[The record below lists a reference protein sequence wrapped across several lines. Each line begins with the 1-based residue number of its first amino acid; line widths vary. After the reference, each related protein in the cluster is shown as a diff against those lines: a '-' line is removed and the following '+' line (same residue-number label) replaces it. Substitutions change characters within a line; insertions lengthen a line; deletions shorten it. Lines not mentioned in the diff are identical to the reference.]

1 MKSTIREVSTSKLLE
16 DTSLVHSELDSFLDF
31 SAYVGNTRAQDSFQ
45 FRDRGNLIDDEIS
58 GTFSQKLKA
67 HLSDTHAEKQ
77 NHRVDGVSSSDD
89 ATSLKVASAMSSTD
103 VETKQ
108 EAATPS
114 AINKT
119 TTSVSLAA
127 TSSQAAAAA
136 SGYPDASNTG
146 VASGTTMTK
155 YTGSYHVTQDNA
167 VISNLE
173 VHGDIVIEAKN
184 VTLKNVKLVSNTE
197 WHALR
202 VMDDATGFTLQDS
215 EIDGSG
221 ITVNAIYGFGTFL
234 RNNLHDVDNGINVIA
249 PTLIKDNYI
258 HNLRGGSDAHYDGIE
273 INGGHDID
281 IIHNTIINDHDQ
293 TSAIMMNNDF
303 GGLSNITIEGN
314 RLVGGGYTVYLDD
327 RFNGGTVVDSS
338 IKITNNQI
346 GGGHWG
352 DFALYDNKP
361 VLSGNTDLDTPVN
374 PGGTVHTGTQGND
387 TLPVSGA
394 SNAGNETYKGL
405 GGNDLLKGGAGA
417 DALDGGAGTDTVT
430 YTGSTAVKINLQT
443 GAASGGHATGD
454 KFTSIENLTGSSY
467 ADTLTGN
474 SANNVLNGG
483 AGADKL
489 AGGAGNDT
497 YIVDNTGDVVT
508 EGSSAGTDTVKASV
522 SYTLAS
528 NVENLILTG
537 TAAINGTG
545 NSAAN
550 SLTGNA
556 GNNVLNG
563 GAGADKMAGGA
574 GNDTYIVGNAGDVVT
589 EGSNAGTDTV
599 KASVSYTL
607 ATNVERLILTGT
619 AAINGTGNSAANSL
633 TGNAANN
640 TLNGGA
646 GADKMA
652 GGAGNDTYIVGNAGD
667 VVTEGSNA
675 GTDTVKASV
684 SYTLATNVERLILT
698 GTSAINGTGNS
709 GNNTLTGNAG
719 NNSLK
724 GGSGNDILIGGA
736 GNDTLEGHAG
746 SDTLTGGAGVDKFV
760 FRQSQVKTAGADHIS
775 DFTSSDVLVFDVS
788 SGPTGSLATSAF
800 RLGTAA
806 LDSNDRFI
814 YDTKADALYY
824 DSDGNGAATKV
835 LVATFD
841 NGYNLSASDF
851 LLI

>member
-1 MKSTIREVSTSKLLE
+1 MRSTFSDVSVSSLLE
-16 DTSLVHSELDSFLDF
+16 ETSLIRSEIDTILDS
-31 SAYVGNTRAQDSFQ
+31 SAHTKSASAWDSFH
-45 FRDRGNLIDDEIS
+45 FRDFGNPINEGIS
-58 GTFSQKLKA
+58 GISSLRLKA
-67 HLSDTHAEKQ
+67 DRSDESGHKQ
-77 NHRVDGVSSSDD
+77 NDHALKVSSVDD
-89 ATSLKVASAMSSTD
+89 ATSLDVASAASPIEA
-103 VETKQ
+103 ETKQ
-108 EAATPS
+108 TEAIQSAASKAAIEAAPAT
-114 AINKT
+114 
-119 TTSVSLAA
+119 LAA
-127 TSSQAAAAA
+127 ASAEAAADG

-146 VASGTTMTK
+146 VPSGTKMTK
-155 YTGSYHVTQDNA
+155 YTGSYRVTEDNA

-173 VHGDIVIEAKN
+173 VYGDIVIDAKN

-273 INGGHDID
+273 INGGNDID

-303 GGLSNITIEGN
+303 GGLSNINIDGN

-346 GGGHWG
+346 GGGYWG
-352 DFALYDNKP
+352 DFSLYDNKP
-361 VLSGNTDLDTPVN
+361 VLSGNTDLDT
-374 PGGTVHTGTQGND
+374 TVATVYTGTQGND
-387 TLPVSGA
+387 TLPVSGKT
-394 SNAGNETYKGL
+394 NAGNETYNGL

-417 DALDGGAGTDTVT
+417 DILNGGAGTDTAT
-430 YTGSTAVKINLQT
+430 YAGSAAVKINLLT
-443 GAASGGHATGD
+443 GTASGGHAAGD
-454 KFTSIENLTGSSY
+454 KFISIENLNGSSY
-467 ADTLTGN
+467 NDALVGN
-474 SANNVLNGG
+474 AANN
-483 AGADKL
+483 
-489 AGGAGNDT
+489 
-497 YIVDNTGDVVT
+497 I
-508 EGSSAGTDTVKASV
+508 
-522 SYTLAS
+522 
-528 NVENLILTG
+528 
-537 TAAINGTG
+537 
-545 NSAAN
+545 
-550 SLTGNA
+550 
-556 GNNVLNG
+556 LNG
-563 GAGADKMAGGA
+563 GAGADKMGGGA
-574 GNDTYIVGNAGDVVT
+574 GDDTYVVDNAGDVVI

-599 KASVSYTL
+599 KASLSHAL

-619 AAINGTGNSAANSL
+619 AAINGTGNSAANTL
-633 TGNAANN
+633 VGNAGNN

-646 GADKMA
+646 GADKMT
-652 GGAGNDTYIVGNAGD
+652 GGAGNDTYVVDNAGD

-684 SYTLATNVERLILT
+684 SYSLANNVERLTLT
-698 GTSAINGTGNS
+698 GTAAINATGNA
-709 GNNTLTGNAG
+709 GNNILTGNAG

-736 GNDTLEGHAG
+736 GNDTLEGQAG

-760 FRQSQVKTAGADHIS
+760 FRQSEVKTAGADHIT

-788 SGPTGSLATSAF
+788 SGPTGSLAASAF

-806 LDSNDRFI
+806 LDSSDRFM
-814 YDTKADALYY
+814 YDTKTDALYY
-824 DSDGNGAATKV
+824 DSDGNGAAAKV
-835 LVATFD
+835 LVAVFD

>member
-1 MKSTIREVSTSKLLE
+1 MHAENGRWEKGDKTMRSTFSDVSVSSLLE
-16 DTSLVHSELDSFLDF
+16 DTSLIRSEIDTILDSGAHTK
-31 SAYVGNTRAQDSFQ
+31 SAWDSFH
-45 FRDRGNLIDDEIS
+45 FRDFGDPINDEIS
-58 GTFSQKLKA
+58 GISSLRLKA
-67 HLSDTHAEKQ
+67 DRSDESGHKQ
-77 NHRVDGVSSSDD
+77 NDHALKVSSIDD
-89 ATSLKVASAMSSTD
+89 ATSLDDASAASPTE

-108 EAATPS
+108 TEAIQSAASKAANETAT
-114 AINKT
+114 AT
-119 TTSVSLAA
+119 LAA
-127 TSSQAAAAA
+127 ASAEATADA
-136 SGYPDASNTG
+136 SGYPDASTTG
-146 VASGTTMTK
+146 VPSGTKMTK
-155 YTGSYHVTQDNA
+155 YTGSYHVTEDNA

-215 EIDGSG
+215 EIDGNG
-221 ITVNAIYGFGTFL
+221 VTVNAIYGFGTFL

-258 HNLRGGSDAHYDGIE
+258 HSLRGSSDAHYDGIE

-303 GGLSNITIEGN
+303 GGLSNINIDGN

-361 VLSGNTDLDTPVN
+361 ILSGNTDLNTPVD
-374 PGGTVHTGTQGND
+374 TVHTGTQGND
-387 TLPVSGA
+387 TLPVSGKA
-394 SNAGNETYKGL
+394 NSGNETYKGL

-417 DALDGGAGTDTVT
+417 DVLDGGAGADTAT
-430 YTGSTAVKINLQT
+430 YTGSAAVNINLQT
-443 GAASGGHATGD
+443 GTASGGHAVGD
-454 KFTSIENLTGSSY
+454 KFISVENLIGSNY
-467 ADTLTGN
+467 NDALVGN
-474 SANNVLNGG
+474 SSNNVLSGG
-483 AGADKL
+483 AGADKMG
-489 AGGAGNDT
+489 GGAGNDA
-497 YIVDNTGDVVT
+497 YVVDNAGDVVI
-508 EGSSAGTDTVKASV
+508 EGSNAGTDTVKASV
-522 SYTLAS
+522 SHTLAA
-528 NVENLILTG
+528 NVERLFLTG

-550 SLTGNA
+550 ELVGNA
-556 GNNVLNG
+556 GNNTLNG
-563 GAGADKMAGGA
+563 AAGADKMTGGA
-574 GNDTYIVGNAGDVVT
+574 GNDTYIVDNAGDAVT

-607 ATNVERLILTGT
+607 ASNVERLTLTGT
-619 AAINGTGNSAANSL
+619 GAINGTGNAS
-633 TGNAANN
+633 NN
-640 TLNGGA
+640 
-646 GADKMA
+646 
-652 GGAGNDTYIVGNAGD
+652 V
-667 VVTEGSNA
+667 
-675 GTDTVKASV
+675 
-684 SYTLATNVERLILT
+684 
-698 GTSAINGTGNS
+698 
-709 GNNTLTGNAG
+709 LTGNAG

-724 GGSGNDILIGGA
+724 GGSGNDLLSGGA
-736 GNDTLEGHAG
+736 GNDTLEGQSG
-746 SDTLTGGAGVDKFV
+746 SDRLSGGAGADKFV
-760 FRQSQVKTAGADHIS
+760 FRQSEVKTAGADHII

-788 SGPTGSLATSAF
+788 SGSTGSLAASAF
-800 RLGTAA
+800 RLGTVA
-806 LDSNDRFI
+806 LDSSDRFI

-824 DSDGNGAATKV
+824 DSDGNGAAAKV
-835 LVATFD
+835 LVAVFD

>member
-1 MKSTIREVSTSKLLE
+1 MHAEDGRWEKGDKTMRNDFRDVSISKLLE
-16 DTSLVHSELDSFLDF
+16 DTSLIRSEIDSIFDSSVYAENSSARDSFHF
-31 SAYVGNTRAQDSFQ
+31 RNFGNSI
-45 FRDRGNLIDDEIS
+45 NDEIG
-58 GTFSQKLKA
+58 GTSSLRLKTGR
-67 HLSDTHAEKQ
+67 SDENSHDQ
-77 NHRVDGVSSSDD
+77 NDRALKVSAVDS
-89 ATSLKVASAMSSTD
+89 AASLKDASVTSPTD
-103 VETKQ
+103 VETKKA
-108 EAATPS
+108 EAIETASSKAADAT
-114 AINKT
+114 AKT
-119 TTSVSLAA
+119 TLAA
-127 TSSQAAAAA
+127 SSTDAAAAA
-136 SGYPDASNTG
+136 SGYPDATNTG
-146 VASGTTMTK
+146 VPSGTTMTK
-155 YTGSYHVTQDNA
+155 YTGSYHVTEDNA

-184 VTLKNVKLVSNTE
+184 VTLKNVKLISNTE

-303 GGLSNITIEGN
+303 GGLSNINIDGN

-327 RFNGGTVVDSS
+327 RFNGGTVVDST

-352 DFALYDNKP
+352 DFSLYDNKP
-361 VLSGNTDLDTPVN
+361 VLSGNTDLDTPVK
-374 PGGTVHTGTQGND
+374 PVGTVYSGTQGND
-387 TLPVSGA
+387 TLPLSGKA
-394 SNAGNETYKGL
+394 NAGNETYKGL

-417 DALDGGAGTDTVT
+417 DVLDGGAGADTAI
-430 YTGSTAVKINLQT
+430 YAGSAAVKINLLT
-443 GAASGGHATGD
+443 GTASGGHATGD
-454 KFTSIENLTGSSY
+454 KFISIENLIGSSY
-467 ADTLTGN
+467 NDTLVGN
-474 SANNVLNGG
+474 AVNNVLSGR
-483 AGADKL
+483 AGADR
-489 AGGAGNDT
+489 
-497 YIVDNTGDVVT
+497 
-508 EGSSAGTDTVKASV
+508 
-522 SYTLAS
+522 
-528 NVENLILTG
+528 
-537 TAAINGTG
+537 
-545 NSAAN
+545 
-550 SLTGNA
+550 
-556 GNNVLNG
+556 
-563 GAGADKMAGGA
+563 MAGGA
-574 GNDTYIVGNAGDVVT
+574 GNDTYMVDNAGDVVT

-599 KASVSYTL
+599 KASVSHTL
-607 ATNVERLILTGT
+607 ATNVERLYLTGT
-619 AAINGTGNSAANSL
+619 AAINGTGNSAANAL
-633 TGNAANN
+633 VGNAGNN
-640 TLNGGA
+640 ILNGGA

-652 GGAGNDTYIVGNAGD
+652 GGAGNDTYIVDNAGD

-684 SYTLATNVERLILT
+684 SHTLASNVERLTLT
-698 GTSAINGTGNS
+698 GTAAINGTGNS
-709 GNNTLTGNAG
+709 GNNILTGNAG

-736 GNDTLEGHAG
+736 GNDTLEGQAG
-746 SDTLTGGAGVDKFV
+746 SDTLTGGAGADKFV
-760 FRQSQVKTAGADHIS
+760 FRQSEVKTAGADHIT

-788 SGPTGSLATSAF
+788 SGPTGSLAASAF

-806 LDSNDRFI
+806 LDSTDRFI
-814 YDTKADALYY
+814 YDTKTDALYY

>member
-1 MKSTIREVSTSKLLE
+1 MHAEDGRWEKGDKTMRNDFRDVSVSKLLE
-16 DTSLVHSELDSFLDF
+16 DTSLIRSEIDTIFDSSVYAENSSARDSFHF
-31 SAYVGNTRAQDSFQ
+31 RNFGNSI
-45 FRDRGNLIDDEIS
+45 NDEIG
-58 GTFSQKLKA
+58 GTSSLRLRTGRSDDNSHDHNDRALKVSA
-67 HLSDTHAEKQ
+67 
-77 NHRVDGVSSSDD
+77 VDG
-89 ATSLKVASAMSSTD
+89 AASLKDASVTSPTD

-108 EAATPS
+108 AEAIQTASSKAADAT
-114 AINKT
+114 AQT
-119 TTSVSLAA
+119 TLAA
-127 TSSQAAAAA
+127 SSTDAAAAA
-136 SGYPDASNTG
+136 SGYPDATNTG
-146 VASGTTMTK
+146 VPTGTKMTK
-155 YTGSYHVTQDNA
+155 YTGSYHVTEDNA

-184 VTLKNVKLVSNTE
+184 VTLKNVKLISNTE

-303 GGLSNITIEGN
+303 GGLSNINIDGN

-327 RFNGGTVVDSS
+327 RFNGGTVVDST

-352 DFALYDNKP
+352 DFSLYDNKP
-361 VLSGNTDLDTPVN
+361 VLSGNTDLDTPVK
-374 PGGTVHTGTQGND
+374 PVGTVYSGTQGND
-387 TLPVSGA
+387 TLPLSGKA
-394 SNAGNETYKGL
+394 NAGNETYKGL

-417 DALDGGAGTDTVT
+417 DVLDGGAGTDTAT
-430 YTGSTAVKINLQT
+430 YAGSAAVKINLQT
-443 GAASGGHATGD
+443 GTASGGHAAGD
-454 KFTSIENLTGSSY
+454 KFVSIENLIGSSY
-467 ADTLTGN
+467 NDVLVGN
-474 SANNVLNGG
+474 AANNVLSGR
-483 AGADKL
+483 
-489 AGGAGNDT
+489 
-497 YIVDNTGDVVT
+497 
-508 EGSSAGTDTVKASV
+508 
-522 SYTLAS
+522 
-528 NVENLILTG
+528 
-537 TAAINGTG
+537 
-545 NSAAN
+545 
-550 SLTGNA
+550 
-556 GNNVLNG
+556 
-563 GAGADKMAGGA
+563 AGADKMAGGA
-574 GNDTYIVGNAGDVVT
+574 GNDTYMVDNAGDVVT

-599 KASVSYTL
+599 KASVSHTL
-607 ATNVERLILTGT
+607 ATNVERLYLTGT
-619 AAINGTGNSAANSL
+619 ATINGTGNSAANTL
-633 TGNAANN
+633 AGNAGNN
-640 TLNGGA
+640 ILNGGA

-652 GGAGNDTYIVGNAGD
+652 GAAGNDTYIVDNAGD

-684 SYTLATNVERLILT
+684 SHTLASNVERLTLT
-698 GTSAINGTGNS
+698 GTAAINGTGNS
-709 GNNTLTGNAG
+709 GNNILTGNAS

-736 GNDTLEGHAG
+736 GNDTLEGQAG
-746 SDTLTGGAGVDKFV
+746 SDTLTGGAGADKFV
-760 FRQSQVKTAGADHIS
+760 FRQSEVKTAGADHIT

-788 SGPTGSLATSAF
+788 SGPTGSLAASAF

-814 YDTKADALYY
+814 YDTKTDALYY